1 MLAESPYSTIN
12 AVDLFKNTVPDFKDI
27 NKEISVS
34 TTSSLNKLLTLE
46 EMCNDQLLMS
56 KKGQLKKV
64 EQAINEVKS

>member
-1 MLAESPYSTIN
+1 MLAEIPYSTIN